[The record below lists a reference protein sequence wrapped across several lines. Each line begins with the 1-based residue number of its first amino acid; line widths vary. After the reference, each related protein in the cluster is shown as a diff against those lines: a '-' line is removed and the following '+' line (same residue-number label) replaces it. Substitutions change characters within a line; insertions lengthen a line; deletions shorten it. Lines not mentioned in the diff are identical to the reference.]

1 MDIIAGSFSKKKMMV
16 KNIIKKT
23 EDKILI
29 WFYIYMHHYS
39 LVFYV
44 SVTTLDL
51 VLLLTLWDLSSQ
63 SDIGRMKIW

>member
-29 WFYIYMHHYS
+29 WFYIHMHHYS

-44 SVTTLDL
+44 SVTALDL